1 MGLPHAIAVT
11 TANVTDRDGAIQ
23 MILLNLDNLSHVEKF
38 LVDAGYS
45 GERFA
50 NQVKDICGA
59 QVEVVKRSELHKF
72 VVLPR
77 RWVVERLFGW
87 LDKFRR
93 LWKNCERKLFISAQM
108 LTFAL
113 IAILIRRFQT
123 GSKKALVAYAGI
135 DAPPND
141 SGDVTGRHKGMS
153 KIGTPSLRRTL
164 FLVMSIYLQQSPL
177 NEPVYLFMDKK
188 RSEGKPYRVYM
199 MASANKFLRIYY
211 ATVNAYLESLEQ
223 F

>member
-11 TANVTDRDGAIQ
+11 TADVTDRDGAIQ

-77 RWVVERLFGW
+77 RWVVERLFAW

-93 LWKNCERKLFISAQM
+93 LWKNCERKLRVNPKFCVNSIWGANRAKFIQG
-108 LTFAL
+108 
-113 IAILIRRFQT
+113 
-123 GSKKALVAYAGI
+123 GSRGI
-135 DAPPND
+135 GLLPC
-141 SGDVTGRHKGMS
+141 
-153 KIGTPSLRRTL
+153 
-164 FLVMSIYLQQSPL
+164 
-177 NEPVYLFMDKK
+177 
-188 RSEGKPYRVYM
+188 
-199 MASANKFLRIYY
+199 
-211 ATVNAYLESLEQ
+211 
-223 F
+223 

>member
-1 MGLPHAIAVT
+1 MTQEKVSGIKRHIVVDTMGLPHAIAVT
-11 TANVTDRDGAIQ
+11 TADVTDRDGAIQ

-38 LVDAGYS
+38 LVDGGYS

-93 LWKNCERKLFISAQM
+93 LWKNCERNSLLLLRWRAPKSLC
-108 LTFAL
+108 
-113 IAILIRRFQT
+113 
-123 GSKKALVAYAGI
+123 KK
-135 DAPPND
+135 
-141 SGDVTGRHKGMS
+141 
-153 KIGTPSLRRTL
+153 
-164 FLVMSIYLQQSPL
+164 
-177 NEPVYLFMDKK
+177 E
-188 RSEGKPYRVYM
+188 
-199 MASANKFLRIYY
+199 
-211 ATVNAYLESLEQ
+211 
-223 F
+223 

>member
-1 MGLPHAIAVT
+1 
-11 TANVTDRDGAIQ
+11 
-23 MILLNLDNLSHVEKF
+23 MILAVKMRVEAIGTASHVEKF

-50 NQVKDICGA
+50 NQVKDICDA

-93 LWKNCERKLFISAQM
+93 LWENCERKLLISAQM

-113 IAILIRRFQT
+113 IAILIRRF
-123 GSKKALVAYAGI
+123 
-135 DAPPND
+135 
-141 SGDVTGRHKGMS
+141 
-153 KIGTPSLRRTL
+153 
-164 FLVMSIYLQQSPL
+164 
-177 NEPVYLFMDKK
+177 
-188 RSEGKPYRVYM
+188 
-199 MASANKFLRIYY
+199 
-211 ATVNAYLESLEQ
+211 
-223 F
+223 

>member
-11 TANVTDRDGAIQ
+11 TADVTDRDGAIQ

-50 NQVKDICGA
+50 NQVKDICDA

-77 RWVVERLFGW
+77 RWVVERLFAW

-93 LWKNCERKLFISAQM
+93 LWKNCERKLLISAQM

-113 IAILIRRFQT
+113 IAILIRRF
-123 GSKKALVAYAGI
+123 
-135 DAPPND
+135 
-141 SGDVTGRHKGMS
+141 
-153 KIGTPSLRRTL
+153 
-164 FLVMSIYLQQSPL
+164 
-177 NEPVYLFMDKK
+177 
-188 RSEGKPYRVYM
+188 
-199 MASANKFLRIYY
+199 
-211 ATVNAYLESLEQ
+211 
-223 F
+223 

>member
-93 LWKNCERKLFISAQM
+93 LWKNCERKLFISAKM

-113 IAILIRRFQT
+113 IAILIRRF
-123 GSKKALVAYAGI
+123 
-135 DAPPND
+135 
-141 SGDVTGRHKGMS
+141 
-153 KIGTPSLRRTL
+153 
-164 FLVMSIYLQQSPL
+164 
-177 NEPVYLFMDKK
+177 
-188 RSEGKPYRVYM
+188 
-199 MASANKFLRIYY
+199 
-211 ATVNAYLESLEQ
+211 
-223 F
+223 

>member
-1 MGLPHAIAVT
+1 MGLPHAIAIT
-11 TANVTDRDGAIQ
+11 TADVTDRDGAIQ
-23 MILLNLDNLSHVEKF
+23 MILLNLDNLFHVEKF
-38 LVDAGYS
+38 LVDGGYS

-93 LWKNCERKLFISAQM
+93 LWKNCERKLLISAQI

-113 IAILIRRFQT
+113 IAILIRRF
-123 GSKKALVAYAGI
+123 
-135 DAPPND
+135 
-141 SGDVTGRHKGMS
+141 
-153 KIGTPSLRRTL
+153 
-164 FLVMSIYLQQSPL
+164 
-177 NEPVYLFMDKK
+177 
-188 RSEGKPYRVYM
+188 
-199 MASANKFLRIYY
+199 
-211 ATVNAYLESLEQ
+211 
-223 F
+223 